1 MTQKAQP
8 EMKKIHLLP
17 LAALLAITGVGTA
30 SAQGTV
36 NMTDQDQ
43 LLISQIQT
51 DKRAVV
57 LKTMNLS
64 DAQVAVFTPIYD
76 QYQAE
81 MKKLLQRNSDLVN
94 KYAATYDTMSDAD
107 AKKLLEEAFKLR
119 IERTETLRKYAR
131 KMEKVLPATKV
142 LRFVQIESKL
152 TALLDWQAAQL
163 IPLVK

>member
-1 MTQKAQP
+1 
-8 EMKKIHLLP
+8 MKKTHLLP
-17 LAALLAITGVGTA
+17 LAALLAIAGVGAA

-57 LKTMNLS
+57 LKTMNLT
-64 DAQVAVFTPIYD
+64 DAQVKVFTPIYD

-94 KYAATYDTMSDAD
+94 KYAATYETMSDAD

-119 IERTETLRKYAR
+119 IDRTETLRKYAR

-142 LRFVQIESKL
+142 LRFVQIENKL

>member
-1 MTQKAQP
+1 
-8 EMKKIHLLP
+8 MKKTHLLP
-17 LAALLAITGVGTA
+17 LAALLAIAGVGAA

-57 LKTMNLS
+57 LKSMNLS
-64 DAQVAVFTPIYD
+64 DAQVAAFTPIYD

-94 KYAATYDTMSDAD
+94 KYAATYETMSDAD

-119 IERTETLRKYAR
+119 IDRTETLRKYAR

-142 LRFVQIESKL
+142 LRFVQIENKL
-152 TALLDWQAAQL
+152 TTLLDWQAAQL

>member
-1 MTQKAQP
+1 
-8 EMKKIHLLP
+8 MKKVHLLP
-17 LAALLAITGVGTA
+17 LAALLAITGVGAA

-57 LKTMNLS
+57 LDAMNLS

-81 MKKLLQRNSDLVN
+81 MKKLFQRNSDLVN

-142 LRFVQIESKL
+142 LRFVQIENKL

>member
-1 MTQKAQP
+1 
-8 EMKKIHLLP
+8 MKKTHLLP
-17 LAALLAITGVGTA
+17 LAALLAIAGVGAA

-57 LKTMNLS
+57 LKTMNLT
-64 DAQVAVFTPIYD
+64 DAQVKVFTPIYD

-94 KYAATYDTMSDAD
+94 KYAATYETMSDAD

-142 LRFVQIESKL
+142 LRFVQIENKL
-152 TALLDWQAAQL
+152 TTLLDWQAAQL

>member
-1 MTQKAQP
+1 
-8 EMKKIHLLP
+8 MKKTHLLP
-17 LAALLAITGVGTA
+17 LAALLAIAGVGTA

-57 LKTMNLS
+57 LKTMNLT
-64 DAQVAVFTPIYD
+64 DAQVQVFTPIYD

-81 MKKLLQRNSDLVN
+81 MKKLFQRSSDLVN
-94 KYAATYDTMSDAD
+94 KYAATYESMTDAD
-107 AKKLLEEAFKLR
+107 AKKLLEEAFKIR

-142 LRFVQIESKL
+142 LRFVQIENKL
-152 TALLDWQAAQL
+152 TALLDWQGAQL

>member
-57 LKTMNLS
+57 LKSMNLS
-64 DAQVAVFTPIYD
+64 DAQVAAFTPIYD

-94 KYAATYDTMSDAD
+94 KYAATYETMSDAD

-119 IERTETLRKYAR
+119 IDRTETLRKYAR

-142 LRFVQIESKL
+142 LRFVQIENKL
-152 TALLDWQAAQL
+152 TTLLDWQAAQL

>member
-1 MTQKAQP
+1 
-8 EMKKIHLLP
+8 MKKIHFLP

-36 NMTDQDQ
+36 NMTDQAQ

-64 DAQVAVFTPIYD
+64 DAQVAVFTPIHD

-94 KYAATYDTMSDAD
+94 KYAATYDTMSDSD

>member
-1 MTQKAQP
+1 
-8 EMKKIHLLP
+8 MKKTHLLP
-17 LAALLAITGVGTA
+17 LAALLAIAGVGGA

-57 LKTMNLS
+57 LKSMNLS
-64 DAQVAVFTPIYD
+64 DAELKAFMPIYD
-76 QYQAE
+76 AYQAE
-81 MKKLLQRNSDLVN
+81 MKKLFQRNSDLVN
-94 KYAATYDTMSDAD
+94 KYAATYETMSDAD
-107 AKKLLEEAFKLR
+107 AKKLLEEAFKVR
-119 IERTETLRKYAR
+119 IERTETLRKHAR
-131 KMEKVLPATKV
+131 KMEKVLPSTKV
-142 LRFVQIESKL
+142 LRFVQIENKL

>member
-1 MTQKAQP
+1 
-8 EMKKIHLLP
+8 MKKTHLLP
-17 LAALLAITGVGTA
+17 LAALLAIAGVGAA

-57 LKTMNLS
+57 LKTMNLT
-64 DAQVAVFTPIYD
+64 DAQVKVFTPIYD

-94 KYAATYDTMSDAD
+94 KYAATYETMTDAD
-107 AKKLLEEAFKLR
+107 AKKLLDEAFKLR
-119 IERTETLRKYAR
+119 IDRTETLRKYAR

-142 LRFVQIESKL
+142 LRFVQIENKL

>member
-1 MTQKAQP
+1 
-8 EMKKIHLLP
+8 MKKTHLLP
-17 LAALLAITGVGTA
+17 LAALLAIAGVGAA

-57 LKTMNLS
+57 LKSMNLS
-64 DAQVAVFTPIYD
+64 DAQVAAFTPIYD

-94 KYAATYDTMSDAD
+94 KYAATYETMSDAD

-119 IERTETLRKYAR
+119 IDRTETLRKYAR

-142 LRFVQIESKL
+142 LRFVQIENKL